1 MAIKIEECTG
11 FITDVEKARADWLE
25 QAKSSWNELKKL
37 NEAGKMYSLRSNQSR
52 RRIHYPLWYSTFRIR
67 KPLIYGR
74 TPVIIGKDTA
84 YGDDPI
90 GRTAAILIER
100 LGKGIIQS
108 FSFDDTMSAI
118 RDDMLATDAA
128 LGGRAYYEA
137 TFRKEKIKEYF
148 QQVETQD
155 GGQVIVDQQGN
166 QVTDIS
172 SLMQDEQGIYRMSEQ
187 EQDVEY
193 ERVYFKHTLNSDVY
207 IDPYATK
214 WEDVQAMAWATD
226 YSERDFKKTYGEE
239 ALRTIPETGLKYTE
253 GKRKVIR
260 VYEYWDYTD
269 RDIVWFA
276 EGGVDFLPK
285 PNSHELSEIP
295 EGEDRNRQD
304 DIYGLEDFFPCP
316 EPLVFNAPTDNFY
329 PVTEYYQLSDLI
341 REIHDIA
348 SKMFIIT
355 KAIRPRLV
363 YDSSIEGIQKLIN
376 EASIADAIG
385 ITNLSQSL
393 VTAGGNLANA
403 MQYMP
408 IEPMVQSLL
417 NYIQIFQTKLDQ
429 FAQLSGTSDL
439 LQGKTDNV
447 ERTYG
452 EQQMKAKYALNQI
465 EPMQRGFQNYC
476 KETIELLCEMAI
488 KNFSDETLIEYIVPK
503 TLDRE
508 DQERYEQ
515 AIKMLKEDKKRRFRI
530 DIETDSTIALNEEF
544 DKAARLEVTNAVTK
558 IIDYSSQVMERPN
571 GLMLVPTLLKSASY
585 LVQGYRQ
592 GKQFVDDIHNSIK
605 TISDK
610 MEEAQANP
618 PETPPPPP
626 DPKMLAL
633 QWEQQKFQME
643 APAKQMQMQMDH
655 EFRMAQLQTTQQ
667 RNLDDANAKQQDVQA
682 KLTIAQIEY
691 GSEQGKTQGEQALWA
706 QENQILVER
715 NQIAKESAMLKAQND
730 AKTAELKDKVI
741 TTNTMLEGLKLNLQ
755 GQAQKHDEIRTLIEN
770 KHAHLDRNHE
780 ALKTGLSALSDSQAK
795 IGVSGGLDRV
805 TAPVR
810 VGVIKHDASGNPM
823 GIVIRNGTS
832 ED

>member
-37 NEAGKMYSLRSNQSR
+37 NEAGKMYSLRANQSR

-84 YGDDPI
+84 YGDDPV

-148 QQVETQD
+148 QQIETQD

-166 QVTDIS
+166 QVTDTS

-295 EGEDRNRQD
+295 EGEDRNKQD

-329 PVTEYYQLSDLI
+329 PVTEFYQLSDLI
-341 REIHDIA
+341 KEIHDIA

-393 VTAGGNLANA
+393 IAAGGSLANA

-417 NYIQIFQTKLDQ
+417 NYLQIFQTKLEQ

-476 KETIELLCEMAI
+476 KEVIELLCEMAI
-488 KNFSDETLIEYIVPK
+488 KNFSDETLIEYIIPK

-515 AIKMLKEDKKRRFRI
+515 AIQMLKEDKKRRFRI

-571 GLMLVPTLLKSASY
+571 GLILVPTLLKSASY

-610 MEEAQANP
+610 MEKAQANP

-626 DPKMLAL
+626 DPRVIQLE
-633 QWEQQKFQME
+633 WEKQKWQME
-643 APAKQMQMQMDH
+643 TPERQFKMQTEAQAKNQAYQI
-655 EFRMAQLQTTQQ
+655 RMAELGQKAED
-667 RNLDDANAKQQDVQA
+667 RNLKVYEINTDAALSQADQAIKQGHLGVDQFNAQTNAQYWGQEVQ
-682 KLTIAQIEY
+682 LDAQ
-691 GSEQGKTQGEQALWA
+691 
-706 QENQILVER
+706 
-715 NQIAKESAMLKAQND
+715 KAQFQAGDLQQSAQFSAAEIELRKEIANTQAALDTAAFRLTEMIETNKATNQERDNARLERAATIND
-730 AKTAELKDKVI
+730 HKAVLDTVKIVAEIKNNADTARGPARKFRE
-741 TTNTMLEGLKLNLQ
+741 
-755 GQAQKHDEIRTLIEN
+755 
-770 KHAHLDRNHE
+770 
-780 ALKTGLSALSDSQAK
+780 
-795 IGVSGGLDRV
+795 
-805 TAPVR
+805 
-810 VGVIKHDASGNPM
+810 
-823 GIVIRNGTS
+823 
-832 ED
+832 